1 MTYHLDWTVFLF
13 AHTIAEVLDLT
24 AFVLVFAAAV
34 WQTVGRTSAGH
45 GADPLM
51 RSPLVVLAAG
61 SLATLVVA
69 AGCGESESSAPV
81 ATTEVAMAKSYRFD
95 PKTIEIEAGD
105 RVTWTNGDNFTHTVQ
120 VDGQEDHKVERGE
133 SVSIAFDK
141 PGTYHYV
148 CTLHSRDMEGEVI
161 VK

>member
-1 MTYHLDWTVFLF
+1 
-13 AHTIAEVLDLT
+13 
-24 AFVLVFAAAV
+24 
-34 WQTVGRTSAGH
+34 
-45 GADPLM
+45 M

-69 AGCGESESSAPV
+69 AGCGGSESSAPV

-105 RVTWTNGDNFTHTVQ
+105 RVTWTNKDNFTHTVQ
-120 VDGQEDHKVERGE
+120 VDGQADHKVERGE
-133 SVSIAFDK
+133 TVSIAFAK